1 MRLEGKSENLLKQGP
16 STVTSCVGATNNAPD
31 LGLVSGQFPT
41 VRVADCGGCCPE
53 MGCRHMFCI
62 VVRKAQ
68 RSRLVDFA
76 EAA

>member
-1 MRLEGKSENLLKQGP
+1 MRLEGKSENLLKQVP
-16 STVTSCVGATNNAPD
+16 SPLRYSCVQQTRTESR
-31 LGLVSGQFPT
+31 LVSGQFPT

>member
-1 MRLEGKSENLLKQGP
+1 VRIYLNKYPAPLRHAWVHNKTRTKSR
-16 STVTSCVGATNNAPD
+16 
-31 LGLVSGQFPT
+31 LVSGPFPT
-41 VRVADCGGCCPE
+41 VREADCGGCCPE